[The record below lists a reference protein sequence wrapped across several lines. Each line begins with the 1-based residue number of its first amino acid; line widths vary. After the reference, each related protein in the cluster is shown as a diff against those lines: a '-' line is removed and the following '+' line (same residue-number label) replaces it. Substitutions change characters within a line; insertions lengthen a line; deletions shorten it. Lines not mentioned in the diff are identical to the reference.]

1 MRLPSAEP
9 TGLDIYATEIRA
21 AEVTRWLLL
30 LSEVRVDVRESFN
43 APRVCAELTVSV
55 VSLRWFLPQGH
66 DPDSL
71 SSELARMTGI
81 SDFVTLSSGWEPP
94 SAEPPAGPATP
105 AVVYVDADVADLLD
119 GVATASRTRSLA
131 TLANLEGIAVHHG
144 LLDADQAQLLA
155 HWLDTLQTAL

>member
-1 MRLPSAEP
+1 MPSMRGGGRAHSHIYTITLKALVVCPP
-9 TGLDIYATEIRA
+9 TL
-21 AEVTRWLLL
+21 
-30 LSEVRVDVRESFN
+30 
-43 APRVCAELTVSV
+43 
-55 VSLRWFLPQGH
+55 QGH

-81 SDFVTLSSGWEPP
+81 SDFVTLSAGWEPP

-105 AVVYVDADVADLLD
+105 AVVDVDADVADLLD